1 MVRRPATALAAA
13 LACLGGLVVTGIL
26 TFGSGRA
33 RWLDGAALQGFV
45 GLDRPA
51 TRGPAEVVAAL
62 GDPLPYLLL
71 GAALV
76 AVALARGRP
85 RIALAVPVVLAGS
98 ALTTQILKP
107 LLADPRAC
115 DCVADARIAAAS
127 WPSGHATAAMALA
140 LCAVLVAPPRW
151 RPTMAVFGAGVA
163 VSVSYALLTLG
174 WHYPSDV
181 LGGYLV
187 AAFWMAGAIAAL
199 RAVGERWP
207 ARSGREAAV
216 RWGAALAPAGIGAIV
231 PLAGLAAVAL
241 ARPDGA
247 VHYAAAHDVRLR
259 RGCSRRGGGRHGR
272 RLRGRAA
279 ALVTLAARRRA
290 PRAAPRRRSRR
301 G

>member
-13 LACLGGLVVTGIL
+13 FACLGGLVVTGIL

-62 GDPLPYLLL
+62 GDPLPYVLL

-76 AVALARGRP
+76 ALALARGRP

-107 LLADPRAC
+107 LLADPRVC
-115 DCVADARIAAAS
+115 DCLADTRVAAAS

-199 RAVGERWP
+199 RAAGERWP

-216 RWGAALAPAGIGAIV
+216 RWGAALAPAGIGALV
-231 PLAGLAAVAL
+231 PLVGLAAVAL
-241 ARPDGA
+241 ARPYGA
-247 VHYAAAHDVRLR
+247 VRIAAAHTAFVFV
-259 RGCSRRGGGRHGR
+259 
-272 RLRGRAA
+272 AA
-279 ALVTLAARRRA
+279 ALAAAAAATAGAFAAALRR
-290 PRAAPRRRSRR
+290 
-301 G
+301 

>member
-26 TFGSGRA
+26 TFGSERA

-62 GDPLPYLLL
+62 GDPLPYVLL

-76 AVALARGRP
+76 ALAVARGRP
-85 RIALAVPVVLAGS
+85 RIALAVPVVLGGS

-107 LLADPRAC
+107 LLADARVC
-115 DCVADARIAAAS
+115 HCVADGRVAVAS
-127 WPSGHATAAMALA
+127 WPSGHAAAAMALA

-163 VSVSYALLTLG
+163 VAVSYALLTLG

-187 AAFWMAGAIAAL
+187 SALWMTGAVAAL
-199 RAVGERWP
+199 WAAGERWP
-207 ARSGREAAV
+207 ARTGREAAV
-216 RWGAALAPAGIGAIV
+216 RWGAALAPAAVGALA
-231 PLAGLAAVAL
+231 PLLGLTAIAL

-247 VHYAAAHDVRLR
+247 VHYAAAHTTFVFVAAVIAAVAAATA
-259 RGCSRRGGGRHGR
+259 GAF
-272 RLRGRAA
+272 AA
-279 ALVTLAARRRA
+279 ALRR
-290 PRAAPRRRSRR
+290 
-301 G
+301 

>member
-1 MVRRPATALAAA
+1 MARRPATALVGAF
-13 LACLGGLVVTGIL
+13 ACLGGLVVTWAL
-26 TFGSGRA
+26 TFGSGRV

-62 GDPLPYLLL
+62 GDPLPYVLL

-76 AVALARGRP
+76 ALAVARERP

-107 LLADPRAC
+107 LLADPRTC
-115 DCVADARIAAAS
+115 DCFADSRVAAAS
-127 WPSGHATAAMALA
+127 WPSGHATAAMAFA

-151 RPTMAVFGAGVA
+151 RPTVAVFGAGVA
-163 VSVSYALLTLG
+163 VAVSYALLTLG
-174 WHYPSDV
+174 WHFPSDV

-187 AAFWMAGAIAAL
+187 ASLWMAAAL
-199 RAVGERWP
+199 AALWAAAERWP

-216 RWGAALAPAGIGAIV
+216 RWGAALAPAGVGVLLPLLGLVAI
-231 PLAGLAAVAL
+231 AL

-247 VHYAAAHDVRLR
+247 VRYAEAHTTFVVVAAAIAAAAAATA
-259 RGCSRRGGGRHGR
+259 GAF
-272 RLRGRAA
+272 AA
-279 ALVTLAARRRA
+279 ALRR
-290 PRAAPRRRSRR
+290 
-301 G
+301 

>member
-13 LACLGGLVVTGIL
+13 FACLGGLVVTWGL
-26 TFGSGRA
+26 TFGSGRV
-33 RWLDGAALQGFV
+33 RWLDAAALQGFV

-62 GDPLPYLLL
+62 GDPLPYVLL

-76 AVALARGRP
+76 ALALARGRP
-85 RIALAVPVVLAGS
+85 RVALAVPVVLGGS

-107 LLADPRAC
+107 LLADARVC
-115 DCVADARIAAAS
+115 HCVADGRVAVAS
-127 WPSGHATAAMALA
+127 WPSGHAAAAMALA

-163 VSVSYALLTLG
+163 VAVSYALLTLG

-187 AAFWMAGAIAAL
+187 SALWMTGAVAAL
-199 RAVGERWP
+199 WAAGERWP
-207 ARSGREAAV
+207 ARTGREAAV
-216 RWGAALAPAGIGAIV
+216 RWGAALAPAAVGALA
-231 PLAGLAAVAL
+231 PLLGLTAIAL

-247 VHYAAAHDVRLR
+247 VRYAAAHTTFVFVAAVIAAVAAATA
-259 RGCSRRGGGRHGR
+259 GAF
-272 RLRGRAA
+272 AA
-279 ALVTLAARRRA
+279 ALRR
-290 PRAAPRRRSRR
+290 
-301 G
+301 